1 MNENEIM
8 YKKNNKEEFLVIC
21 LPDIQCNITMY
32 T

>member
-8 YKKNNKEEFLVIC
+8 YKKNDKEEFLVIC
-21 LPDIQCNITMY
+21 LPGIQCNNTMY